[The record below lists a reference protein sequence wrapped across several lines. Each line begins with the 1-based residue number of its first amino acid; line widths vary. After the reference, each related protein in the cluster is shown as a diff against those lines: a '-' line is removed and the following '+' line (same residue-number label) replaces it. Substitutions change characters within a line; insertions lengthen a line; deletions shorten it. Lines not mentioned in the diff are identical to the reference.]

1 MLAYVF
7 VLLAIVIRF
16 AIPMHILGLPFQ
28 FVPLAASLLF
38 FGAKMPRKQ
47 FWIPLVLFA
56 ASDVILT
63 KFVYQY
69 PFKADTAV
77 SWIWYAAALALGM
90 MLRKNDKLVRVAGAS
105 LIASISFFLISNL
118 GVFLAWNMYPKTWAG
133 LVECY
138 TLALPFFRNTLV
150 SDMVFALAFFS
161 VPVAIELLHR
171 NAARER
177 A

>member
-1 MLAYVF
+1 MLAYIF

-16 AIPMHILGLPFQ
+16 AIPMHFLGLPFH

-69 PFKADTAV
+69 PFRADTAV

-90 MLRKNDKLVRVAGAS
+90 MLRKDDKLVRVAGAS

-118 GVFLAWNMYPKTWAG
+118 AVFLAWNMYPKTWVG

-138 TLALPFFRNTLV
+138 TLALPFFRNTVV

-161 VPVAIELLHR
+161 LPVAIELLQR
-171 NAARER
+171 KAARER